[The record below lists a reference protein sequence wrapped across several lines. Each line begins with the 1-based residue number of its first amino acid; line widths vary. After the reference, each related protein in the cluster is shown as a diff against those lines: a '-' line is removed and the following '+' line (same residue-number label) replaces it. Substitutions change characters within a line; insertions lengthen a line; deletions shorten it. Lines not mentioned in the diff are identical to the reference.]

1 MTLIRSL
8 PNLLTGARL
17 ALGVLVF
24 ALLGSAAQ
32 LLRSA
37 DPVDD
42 PYPAAARLL
51 IVLAFLGFV
60 VAALT
65 DFFDG
70 WLARRLQAQSAWG
83 TILDP
88 IADKIAVVAVVLGLM
103 WLEPRAG
110 IAVPGFIILFR
121 ELFVSGLREAGA
133 GRGLSFPVT
142 RLAKWKTTV
151 QLVALSVETL
161 APAAPATPSLA
172 MAGDGLLWLAAA
184 MTLWTG
190 AEYAVSAA
198 RQL

>member
-1 MTLIRSL
+1 MTLARSI
-8 PNLLTGARL
+8 PNILTAGRL
-17 ALGVLVF
+17 VLGVLVF
-24 ALLGSAAQ
+24 ALLGFAAPMI
-32 LLRSA
+32 RSA
-37 DPVDD
+37 DPVNN
-42 PYPAAARLL
+42 PYPSAARLL
-51 IVLAFLGFV
+51 IILAFAAFV
-60 VAALT
+60 LAALT

-88 IADKIAVVAVVLGLM
+88 IADKIAVVAVLLGLM

-133 GRGLSFPVT
+133 GRGLTFPVT
-142 RLAKWKTTV
+142 QLAKWKTTV

-161 APAAPATPSLA
+161 APAAPQAPALA
-172 MAGDGLLWLAAA
+172 AAGDALLWIAAA

-190 AEYAVSAA
+190 WEYTRSAA